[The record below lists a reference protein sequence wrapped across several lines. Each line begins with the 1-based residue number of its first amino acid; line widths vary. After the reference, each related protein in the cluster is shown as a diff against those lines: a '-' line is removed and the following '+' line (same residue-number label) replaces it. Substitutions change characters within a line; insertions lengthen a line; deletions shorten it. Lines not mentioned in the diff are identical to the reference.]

1 MVEYSGE
8 AFMIKAI
15 IFDMDGVLFNTENFY
30 FDRREAF
37 LGSKGIS
44 IKHLPPKF
52 FVGGRMDQFWEKIL
66 GDKISDY
73 DTKALE
79 AEYTAYKNVH
89 RPDYSQLIF
98 PDAKKVL
105 ADLKAKGFVL
115 ALASNTVRKD
125 VERALTKCGLI
136 EYFTYIL
143 TGDDFKEG
151 KPNPAIYN
159 AACAKLGL
167 DKGNIVIIEDSQ
179 KGIQAG
185 VAAGVRV
192 IAIRDKVFGIDQSQ
206 ASLLVDSLTEAV
218 QVIEKEV

>member
-1 MVEYSGE
+1 
-8 AFMIKAI
+8 MIEAI

-98 PDAKKVL
+98 PDAKK
-105 ADLKAKGFVL
+105 F
-115 ALASNTVRKD
+115 
-125 VERALTKCGLI
+125 
-136 EYFTYIL
+136 
-143 TGDDFKEG
+143 
-151 KPNPAIYN
+151 
-159 AACAKLGL
+159 
-167 DKGNIVIIEDSQ
+167 
-179 KGIQAG
+179 
-185 VAAGVRV
+185 
-192 IAIRDKVFGIDQSQ
+192 
-206 ASLLVDSLTEAV
+206 
-218 QVIEKEV
+218 

>member
-1 MVEYSGE
+1 
-8 AFMIKAI
+8 MIEAI

-89 RPDYSQLIF
+89 
-98 PDAKKVL
+98 
-105 ADLKAKGFVL
+105 
-115 ALASNTVRKD
+115 
-125 VERALTKCGLI
+125 
-136 EYFTYIL
+136 
-143 TGDDFKEG
+143 
-151 KPNPAIYN
+151 
-159 AACAKLGL
+159 
-167 DKGNIVIIEDSQ
+167 
-179 KGIQAG
+179 
-185 VAAGVRV
+185 
-192 IAIRDKVFGIDQSQ
+192 
-206 ASLLVDSLTEAV
+206 
-218 QVIEKEV
+218 

>member
-1 MVEYSGE
+1 
-8 AFMIKAI
+8 MIEAI

-73 DTKALE
+73 DTNALE

-98 PDAKKVL
+98 PDAKKIL

-125 VERALTKCGLI
+125 V
-136 EYFTYIL
+136 
-143 TGDDFKEG
+143 
-151 KPNPAIYN
+151 
-159 AACAKLGL
+159 
-167 DKGNIVIIEDSQ
+167 
-179 KGIQAG
+179 
-185 VAAGVRV
+185 
-192 IAIRDKVFGIDQSQ
+192 
-206 ASLLVDSLTEAV
+206 
-218 QVIEKEV
+218 